1 MADFNAEL
9 RTWGLL
15 EPAESTERLLLSDAS
30 VQCSQFVLPEMDAVG
45 GALQAHLLE
54 PTEFLQGQ
62 CVQAARELV
71 DKVLRAHP
79 PDTFLPDQPYFEL
92 CGVAAASAAAG
103 GGGSSAGGGGGG
115 AGGGGGRLSPVGG
128 NGGGGDDGAAVV
140 AAAGKKRSGFSSLL
154 RATTLSGATSS
165 SSHSHVH
172 SGSGGTG
179 GGIGGVSS
187 SSSSAAAVD
196 VAELAALNDAREGVA
211 LVVSVAQGWDTCKR
225 VRSSLLLQQ
234 MLRGAKAMAQ
244 HVRVAFFLHMCIFMP
259 LKKIYCATLFF
270 C

>member
-1 MADFNAEL
+1 VDAWHLLAEEMSDFNAEL

-92 CGVAAASAAAG
+92 CGVAASAASSAAG
-103 GGGSSAGGGGGG
+103 GGSS
-115 AGGGGGRLSPVGG
+115 GGGGRLSPAVGG
-128 NGGGGDDGAAVV
+128 NGGGDDGAAVAA

-165 SSHSHVH
+165 SSSHSHVH

-179 GGIGGVSS
+179 GGIGGV

-244 HVRVAFFLHMCIFMP
+244 HVRVTFCFCTCVFLC
-259 LKKIYCATLFF
+259 L
-270 C
+270 

>member
-92 CGVAAASAAAG
+92 CGVAVSSSAAAAAG
-103 GGGSSAGGGGGG
+103 GGSGAGG
-115 AGGGGGRLSPVGG
+115 GGGGGRLSPVGG

-140 AAAGKKRSGFSSLL
+140 AAGKKRSGFSSLL

-165 SSHSHVH
+165 SNSHVH